1 MLSSC
6 KHRCGVYPPW
16 LQITVS
22 PLVFHIFLGE
32 VHRSRPRLGFAVKV
46 AVFCPGIFRSYPHF
60 RRHETDR
67 SGGRKGDPW
76 DFHLGFPL
84 EITNSWLVS
93 WKIPSENAE
102 NAWFRGTPISRNLRD
117 LSTNGFVTQV
127 IFTTGMILQV
137 FWLWQKLCAGLWKW
151 DNTWWLMMVNDG

>member
-1 MLSSC
+1 MWSLPTMIADHGFPTGFPHLSRRSPSKSAQVGLC
-6 KHRCGVYPPW
+6 REGGGLLPRHFSLLPPLPEARDW
-16 LQITVS
+16 QIRGTK
-22 PLVFHIFLGE
+22 
-32 VHRSRPRLGFAVKV
+32 KV
-46 AVFCPGIFRSYPHF
+46 THGI
-60 RRHETDR
+60 
-67 SGGRKGDPW
+67 
-76 DFHLGFPL
+76 FHLGFPL

>member
-67 SGGRKGDPW
+67 SGGRKRWPMGFFTW
-76 DFHLGFPL
+76 DFHWRSPIAGWFHGKSQAKMLKMHDLEVPPFQETSVIYPRMVSLRRWFLPLGWSSKFFG
-84 EITNSWLVS
+84 SGKS
-93 WKIPSENAE
+93 SAQGSEN
-102 NAWFRGTPISRNLRD
+102 GITHGD
-117 LSTNGFVTQV
+117 
-127 IFTTGMILQV
+127 
-137 FWLWQKLCAGLWKW
+137 
-151 DNTWWLMMVNDG
+151 